1 MNKRFFIFFI
11 QKKKNYTLQMYI
23 DPSVI
28 KLQMYIDNLE
38 TIHQLLEPEIV
49 FISVLK
55 CFIAD
60 QELYSGS
67 KVVEIKI
74 N

>member
-1 MNKRFFIFFI
+1 
-11 QKKKNYTLQMYI
+11 MYI